1 MKNNLGDDKLNAKE
15 MFEKLGYELVFEN
28 EEVLRYRKNKWL
40 DVEFW
45 KVYEKITGEKM
56 KNYIKVSNVKNMP
69 YFISINLLKSINKQ
83 ISELGWNNEK

>member
-1 MKNNLGDDKLNAKE
+1 MSAKE
-15 MFEKLGYELVFEN
+15 MFEKLEYELVFEN

-56 KNYIKVSNVKNMP
+56 KKYIKVSNVQNIP
-69 YFISINLLKSINKQ
+69 YFISIELLQAINKQ

>member
-1 MKNNLGDDKLNAKE
+1 MSAKE

-28 EEVLRYRKNKWL
+28 EEVLRYRKNKML

-56 KNYIKVSNVKNMP
+56 KKYIHISTVRNGS
-69 YFISINLLKSINKQ
+69 YFMSLELLQAINKQ
-83 ISELGWNNEK
+83 VEELGWNK

>member
-1 MKNNLGDDKLNAKE
+1 MSAKE
-15 MFEKLGYELVFEN
+15 MLEKLGYELVYEN

-56 KNYIKVSNVKNMP
+56 RKYIRVSNVHNIP
-69 YFISINLLKSINKQ
+69 YFISVDLLQAINKQ
-83 ISELGWNNEK
+83 IEELGWK